1 LALPPPAER
10 SADVAARVAAARARQ
25 AARYADTP
33 ARTNA
38 EADGKLLETPDRLEE
53 AARQL
58 LMRAADTMKLS
69 ARSWTRTLRVARTI
83 ADLEGAE
90 VTGRVHVAEALGF
103 RRQALAS

>member
-1 LALPPPAER
+1 M
-10 SADVAARVAAARARQ
+10 AARVAAARARQ
-25 AARYADTP
+25 AERYAGTP

-38 EADGKLLETPDRLEE
+38 EASAKLLETPERLDE

-58 LMRAADTMKLS
+58 LTRAAETMKLS

-83 ADLEGAE
+83 ADLAGDE
-90 VTGRVHVAEALGF
+90 VTGRAHVAEALGF